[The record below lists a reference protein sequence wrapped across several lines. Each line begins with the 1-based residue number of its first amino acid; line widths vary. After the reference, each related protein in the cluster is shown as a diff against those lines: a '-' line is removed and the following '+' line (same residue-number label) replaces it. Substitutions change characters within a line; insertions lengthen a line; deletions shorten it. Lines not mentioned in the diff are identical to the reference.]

1 MFNWSDVRFFL
12 ELARTQQLSKAAT
25 RMRVDVST
33 VSRRISEL
41 ERALKCRLFERS
53 ADGFSLSERGYK
65 LLSLAEKM
73 EAAATDI
80 SAEVGGLHD
89 SNNTGVVRVATW
101 EALAVLVIA
110 PEWVNFRTDRVDIDL
125 ELLVVT
131 QATNLGRREADISLS
146 MFELDAP
153 KLLSSKVGRFAV
165 NLYASPQYLTNR
177 KHPKSVSDLASHVF
191 IDYLDAFVPLPQLRW
206 LRELAPEA
214 RVVLQSTSLIA
225 QQQAAI
231 AGGGIVAL
239 PAYATG
245 PKGALVRLL
254 PEITVWRDL
263 WMTVHTDNAYLSHIR
278 AAMQFLEGRLRMIL
292 EETNAG

>member
-1 MFNWSDVRFFL
+1 MFNWSDIRFFL
-12 ELARTQQLSKAAT
+12 ELARAQQLSKTAT

-53 ADGFSLSERGYK
+53 VDGFSLAEGGYK
-65 LLSLAEKM
+65 LLSLAERM

-89 SNNTGVVRVATW
+89 PHTGVVRIATW
-101 EALAVLVIA
+101 EALAALVIA
-110 PEWVNFRTDRVDIDL
+110 PEWVNFRTDKVDIAL

-153 KLLSSKVGRFAV
+153 KLLCNKVGRFAV
-165 NLYASPQYLTNR
+165 NLYASPQYLRNSG
-177 KHPKSVSDLASHVF
+177 HPKSASDLASHVF
-191 IDYLDAFVPLPQLRW
+191 IDYLDAFVPLVQLRW

-214 RVVLQSTSLIA
+214 KIVLQSTSLIA

-231 AGGGIVAL
+231 AGVGIVAL

-254 PEITVWRDL
+254 PETTVWRDL
-263 WMTVHTDNAYLSHIR
+263 WMTVHADNAYLSHIR
-278 AAMQFLEGRLRMIL
+278 AAMQFLKDRLHIIL